1 MRHLLLILTAVALFG
16 GLILRF
22 RYGGG
27 DPYGDVSTPPI
38 LKESSLEEVLGYP
51 EPIGNV
57 ALSPEGR
64 LFFTVHPESR
74 PRGNR
79 LLEYVEGASVPFPSG
94 AAQPQLFDTVL
105 GLVIDNYNRLWTIDN
120 SNHGFGSARLLA
132 FDLASGEVVHDH
144 HFAPD
149 IAPIGSFLQDL
160 RVSYDG
166 RTVFIADASIW
177 RKSPAIVVYDIETR
191 SARRL
196 LQAHPSVS
204 AENYVIR
211 NPIRDM
217 RFAGGIISLKAG
229 VDGITLDESGR
240 WLYYGAMNH
249 SGLFGVRGDALADPS
264 LPARELESDIERFSD
279 KPLSDGLAADAD
291 GNIYVTDVEHGAVFI
306 VGPDRRP
313 RTLIR
318 SSQIRWADSLSF
330 GPDGWLYLAD
340 SALPE
345 LILASEEHIQSQ
357 GPYRI
362 FRFRPETPVSGG
374 KP

>member
-1 MRHLLLILTAVALFG
+1 LRHFLLFLTAVALFA
-16 GLILRF
+16 GLILRI

-27 DPYGDVSTPPI
+27 DPYDDVSTPPI
-38 LKESSLEEVLGYP
+38 LQEGSLEEFLGYP

-57 ALSPEGR
+57 ALSPDGR

-79 LLEYVEGASVPFPSG
+79 LLEYVDGASVPFPSG

-105 GLVIDNYNRLWTIDN
+105 GLVVDDYNRLWTIDN
-120 SNHGFGSARLLA
+120 GNHGFGSARLLA

-144 HFAPD
+144 RFARD
-149 IAPIGSFLQDL
+149 AAPAGSFLQDL
-160 RVSYDG
+160 RVSDDG

-177 RKSPAIVVYDIETR
+177 RKSPAIVVYDTETR

-196 LQAHPSVS
+196 LEAQPSVS
-204 AENYVIR
+204 ADNYLIR

-229 VDGITLDESGR
+229 VDGITLDESGE

-249 SGLFGVRGDALADPS
+249 SGLFRVRVDALTDPS
-264 LPARELESDIERFSD
+264 LPARELESDVERFSN
-279 KPLSDGLAADAD
+279 KPLSDGLAADAN

-318 SSQIRWADSLSF
+318 SPKIRWADSLSF

-340 SALPE
+340 SAIPE
-345 LILASEEHIQSQ
+345 LVLTSKEHIQSQ
-357 GPYRI
+357 GPYHI

-374 KP
+374 NP